1 MIATPVGLE
10 NGEARIFPQVSRC
23 LALFFYMFAGQE
35 EVVMKLV
42 KSSILAALSSA
53 VALMIGSTAAQAA
66 TVQRITHNSVGIDQQ
81 YYSQG
86 ITIGTRH
93 DWDTISF
100 AFDMQS
106 GAGFDPYSEGD
117 LFILTVDHLGAPA
130 ELGASTS
137 GFLAQSNGYEDG
149 FWTFER
155 GVTLN
160 AGSTY
165 YFVMGDR
172 ENAAT
177 TQIFGNEDQ
186 MAYGHGISEFSRG
199 AFSSIV
205 GDLDYMLKGE
215 IATSPVP
222 LPATALML
230 MLGIGSLGAV
240 AARRRRTA

>member
-1 MIATPVGLE
+1 MK
-10 NGEARIFPQVSRC
+10 VS
-23 LALFFYMFAGQE
+23 M
-35 EVVMKLV
+35 
-42 KSSILAALSSA
+42 SSILAALSSA
-53 VALMIGSTAAQAA
+53 AALMIGATAAQAT
-66 TVQRITHNSVGIDQQ
+66 TVQSITHNSVGIDQQ

-86 ITIGTRH
+86 ITIGTRY

-117 LFILTVDHLGAPA
+117 LFILTEDHLGTPA
-130 ELGASTS
+130 DLGASTS
-137 GFLAQSNGYEDG
+137 GFLAQSNGFEDG

-155 GVTLN
+155 DVTLET
-160 AGSTY
+160 GSTY

-172 ENAAT
+172 ENAST

-186 MAYGHGISEFSRG
+186 MAYGHGISGLSSG
-199 AFSSIV
+199 AFSGIV
-205 GDLDYMLKGE
+205 GDLDYVLRGE
-215 IATSPVP
+215 IATTPVP